1 LNVVEG
7 EAIIEGFGLAALAEG
22 QRQGSLAKLPAEDR
36 AAFTRLGGDVAALLK
51 KSEQKRK

>member
-7 EAIIEGFGLAALAEG
+7 ERYHRGVGLAALAEG
-22 QRQGSLAKLPAEDR
+22 QRQGRLAKLPAEDR

-51 KSEQKRK
+51 KAEQKRE